1 MIRYLHRAVTL
12 LLLGALA
19 APPLLAEPAGNGYDR
34 TNGDGDQLLLRA
46 APEAID
52 QLSVQYGLTV
62 IATAENAEAL
72 VLVKVP
78 EGTAP
83 ETMAALLLEE
93 PEVDRVEPARLAVL
107 PADGDQ
113 SPDDGALWADLTRSD
128 EVGGR
133 CFGAGFGDPVWGG
146 FGDQQAVRRVRLAE
160 AHLVSDGCG
169 DEVTVAVI
177 DTGIDPGHPLLQPAL
192 VPGYDFLA
200 EEAGSASE
208 WNSLDQSVQV
218 IVEQEMQAI
227 ADQSV
232 QVIVEGG
239 AEIVVLD
246 ESIAPVLDPEL
257 DTAFEDQELPAFF
270 GHGTMVAGLV
280 RVVAPS
286 ARIMPLR
293 VFDGS
298 GSAHLFDI
306 VRAIRWAVDH
316 GADVINMSFSMEEH
330 STELRAALRYARD
343 RGVVCVAAAGNQGL
357 RTLVYPAALT
367 DAVGVAATDLDDAL
381 SPFSSHGS
389 QLVKLAAPGSGVI
402 STYPGGSFA
411 AGWGTSFS
419 TPLVTGA
426 VALIHGSYDAESQ
439 AAYQQQVNALAQG
452 AVFLQELA
460 GEIGSG
466 RLDVLDTVLAA
477 E

>member
-1 MIRYLHRAVTL
+1 MIRYLHRTVTL
-12 LLLGALA
+12 LLLGALTA
-19 APPLLAEPAGNGYDR
+19 TPLLAEPTANRYDR
-34 TNGDGDQLLLRA
+34 ANGAGDQLLLRA

-62 IATAENAEAL
+62 VGTAENAEAP
-72 VLVKVP
+72 VLVEVP
-78 EGTAP
+78 ENTAP
-83 ETMAALLLEE
+83 EAMAALLLEE
-93 PEVDRVEPARLAVL
+93 PSVARAEVARLAVL
-107 PADGDQ
+107 PATGGQ
-113 SPDDGALWADLTRSD
+113 TVDDGALWADLTRTD
-128 EVGGR
+128 EVSGR
-133 CFGAGFGDPVWGG
+133 CLGPGFGAPVWGG

-160 AHLVSDGCG
+160 AHLASDGCG
-169 DEVTVAVI
+169 EVTVAVI
-177 DTGIDPGHPLLQPAL
+177 DTGIDPEHPLLQPAL
-192 VPGYDFLA
+192 VPGYDFLT
-200 EEAGSASE
+200 EEAGVASD
-208 WNSLDQSVQV
+208 WNNLDQSVQV
-218 IVEQEMQAI
+218 IVEQEMRAI

-246 ESIAPVLDPEL
+246 ESMAPVLDPQL
-257 DTAFEDQELPAFF
+257 DTTLEAHDLPAFF

-280 RVVAPS
+280 RLVAPS

-316 GADVINMSFSMEEH
+316 GADVINMSFSMQEH
-330 STELRAALRYARD
+330 STELREALRYARD
-343 RGVVCVAAAGNQGL
+343 HGVVCVAAAGNQGL
-357 RTLVYPAALT
+357 RTLVYPAALA

-381 SPFSSHGS
+381 SPFSNHGS
-389 QLVKLAAPGSGVI
+389 QLVRLAAPGSGVI
-402 STYPGGSFA
+402 STYPGGNFA

-426 VALIHGSYDAESQ
+426 IALIHHHYTANSQ
-439 AAYQQQVNALAQG
+439 AAYQQQVNALAEG
-452 AVFLQELA
+452 AAPLLELS
-460 GEIGSG
+460 GEVGSG
-466 RLDVLDTVLAA
+466 RLDLLGTVLAA